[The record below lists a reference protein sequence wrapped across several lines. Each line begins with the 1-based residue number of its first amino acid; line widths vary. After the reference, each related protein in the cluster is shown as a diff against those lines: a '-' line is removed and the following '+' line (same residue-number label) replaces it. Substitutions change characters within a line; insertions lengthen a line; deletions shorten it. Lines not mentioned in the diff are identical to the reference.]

1 MMATTKKR
9 IIRNYNELARLN
21 TFEDRFEYLRIAQR
35 VADPTFDSRRYLN
48 QAFYNSKEWKQ
59 VRNKVIIR
67 DLGCDLG
74 IQDRQILDRIYV
86 HHITPLIL
94 DDIMEMNEYVLD
106 PQYLICCSF
115 DTHQAIHYGDEN
127 LLLKDYTARTPNDTV
142 PWK

>member
-1 MMATTKKR
+1 MATTKKR